1 MKANEV
7 RAKQEQTHTPMSTT
21 NKSIEKDDSQTMK
34 PKLAEADK
42 KIMEMRLLNQSMK
55 NELNKALRV
64 IAREVGEDVN
74 LDQLLGEENAWK
86 GRQQRI

>member
-1 MKANEV
+1 
-7 RAKQEQTHTPMSTT
+7 MSTT